1 MRKGGII
8 AFDNTLQGGKVVRCV
23 CSTLVLVQTAQV
35 VSVECCSEDTP
46 DDNWREGVL
55 AIRRLNEKLGRDA
68 RVTTVMMNIG
78 DGYTLATKL

>member
-1 MRKGGII
+1 MGPQLYRQPSSDPG
-8 AFDNTLQGGKVVRCV
+8 
-23 CSTLVLVQTAQV
+23 
-35 VSVECCSEDTP
+35 CCSEDTP

>member
-1 MRKGGII
+1 M
-8 AFDNTLQGGKVVRCV
+8 VRCSGWRV
-23 CSTLVLVQTAQV
+23 YRQPSSDPGCF
-35 VSVECCSEDTP
+35 SEDTP

>member
-8 AFDNTLQGGKVVRCV
+8 AFDNTLQGGKVVRWVYSC
-23 CSTLVLVQTAQV
+23 TLVQTVQV
-35 VSVECCSEDTP
+35 VSVDCCSEDTP

>member
-23 CSTLVLVQTAQV
+23 HSCTDSQV
-35 VSVECCSEDTP
+35 VSVDCCSEDTP

>member
-1 MRKGGII
+1 MVGC
-8 AFDNTLQGGKVVRCV
+8 TV
-23 CSTLVLVQTAQV
+23 VQTTHLTLAC
-35 VSVECCSEDTP
+35 CCSEDTP

-68 RVTTVMMNIG
+68 RVTTVMINIG

>member
-1 MRKGGII
+1 M
-8 AFDNTLQGGKVVRCV
+8 VRWSV
-23 CSTLVLVQTAQV
+23 GQLYRQPSCSPA
-35 VSVECCSEDTP
+35 CCSEDTP

-68 RVTTVMMNIG
+68 RVTTVMINIG

>member
-8 AFDNTLQGGKVVRCV
+8 AFDNTLQGGKVVRWVHSCTD
-23 CSTLVLVQTAQV
+23 SPAHPD
-35 VSVECCSEDTP
+35 CCSEDTP

-55 AIRRLNEKLGRDA
+55 AIRRLNEKLGRDS